1 MCLCGVF
8 PCRAR
13 LPLFC
18 VMVLVIDALENN
30 REPQARGLTGANT
43 AIIHPAAACLV
54 FDCGAAAGQ
63 QPGISARTV
72 SPLDATVHRNR
83 PRFVLISPLSH
94 SCENALQFC
103 NSPDARD
110 IPARTDGCAAT
121 GEPRTAAVRPNNARA
136 PVIVLS
142 SASTLVNL
150 TLAVLSGTGCV
161 LRCILVYEYPQIFL
175 VYEYPQIFGH
185 INWELLGK
193 QNERQLGKICT
204 EIEK

>member
-1 MCLCGVF
+1 MCPCGVF
-8 PCRAR
+8 PCRVR

-18 VMVLVIDALENN
+18 VMVLVIDALEHD
-30 REPQARGLTGANT
+30 REPQAGGLTGANT
-43 AIIHPAAACLV
+43 EITHPAAACLV

-94 SCENALQFC
+94 SCENALQFSH
-103 NSPDARD
+103 SPDALE
-110 IPARTDGCAAT
+110 IPARSGGCAAT
-121 GEPRTAAVRPNNARA
+121 GEPRTAAVRPNNVRA

-150 TLAVLSGTGCV
+150 THAVLSGSGCV
-161 LRCILVYEYPQIFL
+161 RRCI
-175 VYEYPQIFGH
+175 GH
-185 INWELLGK
+185 RVCPRCPG
-193 QNERQLGKICT
+193 RPF
-204 EIEK
+204 